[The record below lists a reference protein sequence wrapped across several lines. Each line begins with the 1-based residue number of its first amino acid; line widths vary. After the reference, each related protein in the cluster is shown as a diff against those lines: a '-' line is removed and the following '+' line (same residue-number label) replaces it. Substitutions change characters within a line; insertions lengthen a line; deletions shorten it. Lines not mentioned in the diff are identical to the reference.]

1 MHQHPV
7 CISYFTLQLFPVIL
21 FLLYRLNLRK
31 LLLHFGDK
39 TFCVGWLERSVL
51 RCREERTSMQHA
63 SPHFNH
69 FINFDLIIS
78 NSCLP

>member
-1 MHQHPV
+1 MHQHPM

-51 RCREERTSMQHA
+51 RLPGDA

>member
-51 RCREERTSMQHA
+51 RLPGKERDEHA
-63 SPHFNH
+63 TYHPP
-69 FINFDLIIS
+69 LQP
-78 NSCLP
+78 LY